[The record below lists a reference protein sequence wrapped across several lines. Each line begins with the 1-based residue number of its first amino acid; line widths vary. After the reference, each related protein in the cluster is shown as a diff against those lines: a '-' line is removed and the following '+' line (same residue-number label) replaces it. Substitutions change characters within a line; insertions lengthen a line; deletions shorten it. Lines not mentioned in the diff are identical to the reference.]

1 MDRRELRQ
9 YEAWKSEVQFLRD
22 ENQHLRLELNA
33 CRPELYHAGRRVGEL
48 EERVAKL
55 EAENRRLRQ
64 RVKDLTSTATAATA
78 TAGADGK
85 AAVSPPPAFVK
96 PNVKSKRPRKRPGRK
111 AGHPAALRPVPAH
124 VDVEQDVPLPTDD
137 AGRASCPHC
146 NCALSDVKHHKRLVE
161 DVVPAKVVVTR
172 YHTKSGYCAMCR
184 RRVESRAPEQPPA
197 VDLPHAQLGPNAL
210 ATAAVLRV
218 VHRLPFGQVTAVLA
232 NLQGLS
238 VCRGA
243 VARQLQRL
251 AGWLEPYYERVM
263 LALRASPRV
272 NGDETGWRTDGRNGY
287 LWALTDP
294 LHTLY
299 HVDTSRSG
307 EVIEGLLGKAFG
319 GTLSCDFYGAYDRL
333 DCPKQRCNAH
343 LLRELDETAR
353 DSPAFAAGPFYRR
366 CKRIVKDMLKL
377 KRRWDELDDDTYT
390 RRACRLED
398 RLDQLLAE
406 TEAAAKR
413 HGNGNGNGGGG
424 GGNGNGNGGGDNVEP
439 HANRLAKRLRKH
451 RSDLTRFLW
460 DRELDGTNNAAERAL
475 RPAVVAR
482 KISGGSRSKAGADA
496 WAKLATLMR
505 TAGQQG
511 RNVLG
516 TVKQLLVEHWAG
528 KPALALT
535 SGP

>member
-1 MDRRELRQ
+1 MDRRELQQ
-9 YEAWKSEVQFLRD
+9 YEAWKSEVQVLRD
-22 ENQHLRLELNA
+22 ENRHLRLELNA

-55 EAENRRLRQ
+55 EAENRRLRR
-64 RVKDLTSTATAATA
+64 RVKELTASASASASSGSAAEA
-78 TAGADGK
+78 K
-85 AAVSPPPAFVK
+85 APPPPFVK
-96 PNVKSKRPRKRPGRK
+96 PNVKPKRRKRPGRK
-111 AGHPAALRPVPAH
+111 AGHAAALRPRPDH

-146 NCALSDVKHHKRLVE
+146 RCALCDVKHHERLVE

-172 YHTKSGYCAMCR
+172 YHTRSGYCAMCR

-197 VDLPHAQLGPNAL
+197 ADLPHAQLGLNAL

-218 VHRLPFGQVTAVLA
+218 VHRLPLRQVSAVLA
-232 NLQGLS
+232 NLQGLG
-238 VCRGA
+238 VCAGA
-243 VARQLQRL
+243 VSRQLRRL
-251 AGWLEPYYERVM
+251 AGWLDPYYGRVL

-272 NGDETGWRTDGRNGY
+272 NADETGWRTDGRNGF
-287 LWALTDP
+287 LWTVTGP
-294 LHTLY
+294 RHTLY
-299 HVDTSRSG
+299 HVDDGRG
-307 EVIEGLLGKAFG
+307 GRVIERLLGGAFD
-319 GTLSCDFYGAYDRL
+319 GTLSCDFYAAYARL

-343 LLRELDETAR
+343 LLRELDDTAR
-353 DSPAFAAGPFYRR
+353 DGPAFAAGMFYRR
-366 CKRIVKDMLKL
+366 CKRIVKDMLRL

-398 RLDQLLAE
+398 RLDRLLAE

-413 HGNGNGNGGGG
+413 DRDRDRDRD
-424 GGNGNGNGGGDNVEP
+424 GDRDRDRDRDVEP
-439 HANRLAKRLRKH
+439 HAARLAKRLRKH
-451 RSDLTRFLW
+451 RAELTRFLW

-475 RPAVVAR
+475 RPAVVMR
-482 KISGGSRSKAGADA
+482 KVTGGSRSKAGAEA

-511 RNVLG
+511 RNVLE

-528 KPALALT
+528 KPAMALLT